1 MSHFVFPSIFS
12 TPTLSITSNLQLITF
27 RFYPLMIDIIITAFV
42 AIWVVRSVQSKIDS
56 EKVLKDFFSKE
67 LIQLRSDLRLFLD
80 KLIAGGV
87 EAQSIKRG
95 HHLLSVRI
103 QDLLS
108 AMNKKYG
115 IDKRFLKAYQL
126 NLMKVVEADDN
137 YVQSFST
144 NSMVTLKDETVS
156 GLHALRTNN
165 DHLFNDILLKLYETR

>member
-1 MSHFVFPSIFS
+1 MFQGWRSSDYLVATQIV
-12 TPTLSITSNLQLITF
+12 IAV
-27 RFYPLMIDIIITAFV
+27 IDILITAFV
-42 AIWVVRSVQSKIDS
+42 AFWVVQSVQSKIDS

-67 LIQLRSDLRLFLD
+67 LIQLRSDLRSFLD

-108 AMNKKYG
+108 AMSKKYG
-115 IDKRFLKAYQL
+115 IDKRFLKAYRL
-126 NLMKVVEADDN
+126 NLMKIVEADDS

-144 NSMVTLKDETVS
+144 NGMVTLKEETVS
-156 GLHALRTNN
+156 ELHALRTNN

>member
-1 MSHFVFPSIFS
+1 M
-12 TPTLSITSNLQLITF
+12 
-27 RFYPLMIDIIITAFV
+27 
-42 AIWVVRSVQSKIDS
+42 
-56 EKVLKDFFSKE
+56 
-67 LIQLRSDLRLFLD
+67 RSDLRSFLD

-108 AMNKKYG
+108 AINKKYG
-115 IDKRFLKAYQL
+115 IDKRFLKAYRL
-126 NLMKVVEADDN
+126 NLMKIVEADDN

-144 NSMVTLKDETVS
+144 NGMVTLKEETVS
-156 GLHALRTNN
+156 ELHALRTNN